1 MVDWKLSERG
11 FRRRL
16 AGLLT
21 ERIMEAIQAH
31 LKDDPPGT
39 TIDYYHYT
47 RVREA
52 VYRVLADEPVDFVG
66 LTKQTRQ
73 FNEIF

>member
-39 TIDYYHYT
+39 TIDY
-47 RVREA
+47 
-52 VYRVLADEPVDFVG
+52 
-66 LTKQTRQ
+66 
-73 FNEIF
+73 